1 MTIRQLIRAASIT
14 MAAVLLMAASA
25 NATVTFNTTSSV
37 FSGDGL
43 SLPSLVVPGSA
54 TATLVFQT
62 QPGAS
67 VNPPP
72 TSNVNYGIF
81 TLACPLC
88 TKQGVPGVMGA
99 TFAPFDFNL
108 TITETSP
115 YAASGVFVG
124 HSPGG
129 QVYLDSSNITVT
141 WNPLQLGPGANF
153 GSTFFTTTLTTGIV
167 NPTSGTNVGE
177 STVQGA
183 VGDNFI
189 PEPATLGLIGS
200 GLIGL
205 GLLRRKRLPRP

>member
-1 MTIRQLIRAASIT
+1 MTVV
-14 MAAVLLMAASA
+14 AVLLMTASA
-25 NATVTFNTTSSV
+25 NATVIFNTTSSA
-37 FSGDGL
+37 FSGGGL
-43 SLPSLVVPGSA
+43 TLPSLVVPGSA

-88 TKQGVPGVMGA
+88 TANNAPGVIGA

-115 YAASGVFVG
+115 YSASGTFVG
-124 HSPGG
+124 HSGGG
-129 QVYLDSSNITVT
+129 QVYLNQSNISIT
-141 WNPLQLGPGANF
+141 WAPLQLGPGANF
-153 GSTFFTTTLTTGIV
+153 GTTFFTTTLTTGIV

-177 STVQGA
+177 TTVQGA
-183 VGDNFI
+183 VGDII